1 MELVI
6 SQVLQRTVVAFKLDM
21 DQLIGDIIMTSCH
34 YIHCFIM
41 YMSKYF
47 MSSSND
53 LIRAMTETNTT
64 NNKRNEWIVTSI
76 KFSFNKENCHDLSV
90 ESFVIV
96 RQCNG
101 QEQVKGGAGHIFES
115 SNKNSV
121 NVTENDDSIRILQ

>member
-1 MELVI
+1 M
-6 SQVLQRTVVAFKLDM
+6 LQRTVVAFKLDM

-76 KFSFNKENCHDLSV
+76 KFSFNKANCHDLSV

-96 RQCNG
+96 RQRNG
-101 QEQVKGGAGHIFES
+101 QEQVEGLGIFL
-115 SNKNSV
+115 NLP
-121 NVTENDDSIRILQ
+121 IRISLVDCQMVFLANPCCILH

>member
-1 MELVI
+1 
-6 SQVLQRTVVAFKLDM
+6 M
-21 DQLIGDIIMTSCH
+21 DQFVGDIIMTSCH

-101 QEQVKGGAGHIFES
+101 QEQVEGLGIFL
-115 SNKNSV
+115 NLP
-121 NVTENDDSIRILQ
+121 IRISLVDCQMVFLANPCCILH